1 MKLTTRGSLAAVVAC
16 VASAATGAPAV
27 AAGSVPVTVPLE
39 SVEAALPVEAPSLS
53 TGVPVPVPGAPE
65 TPRHTTGN
73 LLPDHTLPA
82 VPFAGQLPET
92 LVELPVDNPLGE
104 GELGVVRAVTEAS
117 DLRLSSPGAS
127 LGAPL
132 TQPGPG
138 SFGQPEP
145 TMPEAGVIAPVL
157 QGAPAAAL
165 LLG

>member
-117 DLRLSSPGAS
+117 DLRLSRRVGPVDEVVE
-127 LGAPL
+127 LLVAPL
-132 TQPGPG
+132 AVVGG
-138 SFGQPEP
+138 
-145 TMPEAGVIAPVL
+145 GVGVVERL
-157 QGAPAAAL
+157 EEV
-165 LLG
+165 